1 MYAIFVDGGRQYKVT
16 EGQELDLDYRD
27 VTSGQEL
34 TFERVVA
41 ISDGDGIKLGEP
53 LVGGASVTA
62 EVLGP
67 VQGEIPPPQELSPQ
81 DRPPPTLYQSA
92 DQQDR
97 GLSDG
102 KADLWDGLSGM

>member
-27 VTSGQEL
+27 IPSGQEL

-41 ISDGDGIKLGEP
+41 VSDTAGIKLGEP
-53 LVGGASVTA
+53 TVAGASVVA

-67 VQGEIPPPQELSPQ
+67 VKGEKLTIQKFRRRKNFRRKTGHRQIYTKVRIS
-81 DRPPPTLYQSA
+81 RIA
-92 DQQDR
+92 V
-97 GLSDG
+97 
-102 KADLWDGLSGM
+102 

>member
-27 VTSGQEL
+27 IPSGEEL

-41 ISDGDGIKLGEP
+41 LSDAEGIKLGEP
-53 LVGGASVTA
+53 TVTGASVVA

-67 VQGEIPPPQELSPQ
+67 VKGEKITIQKFRRRKNFRRKTGHRQIYTKVRIS
-81 DRPPPTLYQSA
+81 RIA
-92 DQQDR
+92 V
-97 GLSDG
+97 
-102 KADLWDGLSGM
+102 